1 MINRERLIASFM
13 EIVRIDSQTKNE
25 RALADYLK
33 SKLNELGLA
42 VTEDKAGEAASGD
55 AGNVIG
61 ILESRTEKTP
71 LLFSAHMDRVAPG
84 ENIKPVIEGNIIKSG
99 GDTILGSDDGAGLA
113 IILEML
119 TPLKEKG
126 IEHGRIEVVFT
137 VGEEGGLLGAKS
149 LETEKLQAKYAVI
162 LDSTGDA
169 GVVIVQAPAQ
179 DEIRAKL
186 HGHAAHAGLEPEK
199 GVNAIFAAAKAISMM
214 KLGRLAPE
222 TTANI
227 GVIKGGRATNIVP
240 DFVEVHGETRSL
252 NEEKLKKATEAVTKA
267 FTAAAAQTGAR
278 LDLTVN
284 RLYPA
289 FQIPEDHELLQLI
302 KKAGETCGIEIKLQK
317 TGGGS
322 DANIFNGKGIAAVN
336 LAVGNEKVHTVNE
349 ILRINDFTRV
359 AELAVKIAEFA

>member
-1 MINRERLIASFM
+1 MIS
-13 EIVRIDSQTKNE
+13 
-25 RALADYLK
+25 
-33 SKLNELGLA
+33 
-42 VTEDKAGEAASGD
+42 
-55 AGNVIG
+55 

-71 LLFSAHMDRVAPG
+71 LLFQPTWTGVAPG

-119 TPLKEKG
+119 TTLKEKG

-252 NEEKLKKATEAVTKA
+252 NEEKLKKATEAVTSA

-289 FQIPEDHELLQLI
+289 FQIPETTNFYELI
-302 KKAGETCGIEIKLQK
+302 KAGETCGIEIKLQRQS
-317 TGGGS
+317 GGS

-349 ILRINDFTRV
+349 ILRINEFTRV

>member
-42 VTEDKAGEAASGD
+42 VTEDKAGRRP
-55 AGNVIG
+55 AGTRNVIG
-61 ILESRTEKTP
+61 ILESRTEKLP
-71 LLFSAHMDRVAPG
+71 CFFSPHEQGCAG
-84 ENIKPVIEGNIIKSG
+84 KNIKPVIEGNIIKSG
-99 GDTILGSDDGAGLA
+99 GDTILGSDDGAVLA

-119 TPLKEKG
+119 TTLKEKG

-199 GVNAIFAAAKAISMM
+199 GVNAI
-214 KLGRLAPE
+214 
-222 TTANI
+222 
-227 GVIKGGRATNIVP
+227 
-240 DFVEVHGETRSL
+240 
-252 NEEKLKKATEAVTKA
+252 
-267 FTAAAAQTGAR
+267 
-278 LDLTVN
+278 
-284 RLYPA
+284 
-289 FQIPEDHELLQLI
+289 LLRP
-302 KKAGETCGIEIKLQK
+302 KP
-317 TGGGS
+317 
-322 DANIFNGKGIAAVN
+322 
-336 LAVGNEKVHTVNE
+336 
-349 ILRINDFTRV
+349 
-359 AELAVKIAEFA
+359 